1 MLIVL
6 LLLTVLL
13 LLLNAFFVL
22 AEFAAVKVR
31 PTRVEELVD
40 KGDSRAKVLQQ
51 IQLHLDEYL
60 SVCQVGITLA
70 SIGLGFAGKPA
81 FERIVTVPL
90 SWLGL
95 TSHHVVETT
104 AVTVAYLLVS
114 FLHIL
119 LGELVPKS
127 VAIRK
132 PEASG
137 LWIAVPLR
145 ISHFIFFIPL
155 WILNTSANAIL
166 HLFGMTRTLKDPAHS
181 EDEIR
186 IIIERSQTSGLMSF
200 RRLLLMEN
208 IFDMGS
214 LKVRDAM
221 KSPKAVKA
229 INRDTPW
236 AENLALIRD
245 SKYSRFPVIAEGQEL
260 PLGIIHVKDVLHLE
274 LNKQESPDLTPALRS
289 YLKVNDDMPLESLM
303 TELQRHRRRVAIVTD
318 RKGQWVGFITLEDI
332 VEEII
337 GSIEDEFEKEPPV
350 FLADALNVGR
360 VVLNVHGA
368 DIFGAIRQILARV
381 DAAELPLA
389 REKIERAVL
398 EREKEISTYLGHG
411 VAVPHAR
418 FEGLERPV
426 LVFAQSAEGVPVAGS
441 TEKIHIFFMLLTPL
455 SAPQWQVRLLA
466 RICGVMQNEY
476 VVERLR
482 DTHDA
487 NLLFEII
494 RAADPGTIG

>member
-1 MLIVL
+1 MLIL
-6 LLLTVLL
+6 LLLVTVLL

-40 KGDSRAKVLQQ
+40 KGDSRAKVLQR
-51 IQLHLDEYL
+51 IQQHLDEYL

-81 FERIVTVPL
+81 FEQIVTVPL
-90 SWLGL
+90 SWLGVG
-95 TSHHVVETT
+95 SAAMIEAT
-104 AVTVAYLLVS
+104 AVTVSYLLVS

-127 VAIRK
+127 IAIRRA
-132 PEASG
+132 EASG

-166 HLFGMTRTLKDPAHS
+166 RLFGMTRAMKDPEHS

-186 IIIERSQTSGLMSF
+186 IIIERSQSSGLISF

-208 IFDMGS
+208 VFDMGT

-221 KSPKAVKA
+221 KSPKAVKV
-229 INRDTPW
+229 INRDAPW
-236 AENLALIRD
+236 SENLALIRD
-245 SKYSRFPVIAEGQEL
+245 SKYSRFPLVATGQEL

-274 LNKQESPDLTPALRS
+274 LNKQESPDLTTVLRP
-289 YLKVNDDMPLESLM
+289 YLKVSEDMPLESLL
-303 TELQRHRRRVAIVTD
+303 TELQRHRRRVAIVTNA
-318 RKGQWVGFITLEDI
+318 KGQWVGHITLEDV
-332 VEEII
+332 VEEVI
-337 GSIEDEFEKEPPV
+337 GSVEDEFEKEPPL
-350 FLADALNVGR
+350 FLADTMSAGR
-360 VVLNVHGA
+360 VVFNAKGA
-368 DIFGAIRQILARV
+368 DIFAAIRDILARV
-381 DAAELPLA
+381 DAAELPLP
-389 REKIERAVL
+389 REKIERAVI
-398 EREKEISTYLGHG
+398 EREKDISTYLGHG

-426 LVFAQSAEGVPVAGS
+426 LVFAQSMEGVPVPGT
-441 TEKIHIFFMLLTPL
+441 TEHIHLFFLLLTPI
-455 SAPQWQVRLLA
+455 SAPQFQVRLLA

-482 DTHDA
+482 DTRDA
-487 NLLFEII
+487 NTLLELV
-494 RAADPGTIG
+494 RAADPGTLG